1 MTVALAYYKGL
12 DDWNDDRSVRA
23 RAFAGMLAGSYR
35 AIRERNPRI
44 CEAVETGMADIG
56 AIEAAAREA
65 GAAPGGEVPAPD
77 AAANRF
83 GVLMGE
89 LFVYRPDDYWADD
102 LRTVGARLGKFVY
115 VMDAVMDYEDDRASG
130 SYNPLVA
137 MDMSAEDMREDL
149 HLLARAWPRRSSAC
163 RWSAT
168 CACCAAWCTRACGR
182 STTRWKTIRRSAVV
196 ENPYDVLG
204 VSRDASA
211 DEVKKAYRKKARENH
226 PDLNPNDPAAADRM
240 NKINEAYDRIVN
252 PEKYAARDRRA
263 GAASG
268 PQGSAGY
275 GGGAGYGG
283 AGGGAGQGQGAGGS
297 GYGTEGPYGWS
308 GGFGFDFGRPVR
320 LWRRR
325 LRQPRA
331 HPSRGGRGRQR
342 TDAQRHRRH
351 QRRAR
356 SAGGGHPE
364 HGDQRRPLGPLVLPQ
379 RAGQRRGGQH
389 ADGARAD
396 QARGAH
402 GSEQPGTTSA
412 RSGSSSRL
420 AKLQQEANRK
430 AQHGH
435 RPQHPLLRQSWCLG
449 PSLCRLCGMPF

>member
-1 MTVALAYYKGL
+1 M
-12 DDWNDDRSVRA
+12 
-23 RAFAGMLAGSYR
+23 
-35 AIRERNPRI
+35 
-44 CEAVETGMADIG
+44 
-56 AIEAAAREA
+56 
-65 GAAPGGEVPAPD
+65 
-77 AAANRF
+77 
-83 GVLMGE
+83 
-89 LFVYRPDDYWADD
+89 
-102 LRTVGARLGKFVY
+102 
-115 VMDAVMDYEDDRASG
+115 
-130 SYNPLVA
+130 
-137 MDMSAEDMREDL
+137 
-149 HLLARAWPRRSSAC
+149 
-163 RWSAT
+163 
-168 CACCAAWCTRACGR
+168 
-182 STTRWKTIRRSAVV
+182 V

-283 AGGGAGQGQGAGGS
+283 AGGGAGQGQGAGR
-297 GYGTEGPYGWS
+297 
-308 GGFGFDFGRPVR
+308 FGLRDRGAVRLVGRLRVRLRRPVR

-364 HGDQRRPLGPLVLPQ
+364 HGDQRRPLGP
-379 RAGQRRGGQH
+379 A
-389 ADGARAD
+389 
-396 QARGAH
+396 
-402 GSEQPGTTSA
+402 GTTSA
-412 RSGSSSRL
+412 RWPTTRR
-420 AKLQQEANRK
+420 ATR
-430 AQHGH
+430 
-435 RPQHPLLRQSWCLG
+435 
-449 PSLCRLCGMPF
+449 